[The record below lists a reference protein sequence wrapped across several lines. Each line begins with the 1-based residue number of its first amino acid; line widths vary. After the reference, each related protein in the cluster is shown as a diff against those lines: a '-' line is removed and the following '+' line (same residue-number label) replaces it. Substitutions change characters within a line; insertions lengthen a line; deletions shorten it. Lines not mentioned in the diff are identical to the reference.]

1 MSAWQG
7 SCGRKTSSWRL
18 PLSIKKR
25 NIITKKQCNCKG
37 NGKGKG
43 KGNGKGKYK
52 PEKKP
57 TKRKTKGVSGRTNHT
72 ENTFVEVTPKRKR
85 RLPRKP

>member
-1 MSAWQG
+1 
-7 SCGRKTSSWRL
+7 
-18 PLSIKKR
+18 
-25 NIITKKQCNCKG
+25 
-37 NGKGKG
+37 